1 MPSPST
7 GATGGSEP
15 VATPASNSHP
25 SLPAAGAL
33 LWGTRRRRLTLAAI
47 AVAAAAILA
56 LSLSGI
62 GENLVYYWGPSEL
75 QAAGDKAIGATI
87 RLGGLVADGSIRRG
101 AGASGVEFD
110 VVDRQ
115 GALTHVKCSGVPPQ
129 MFRERIGVVVEG
141 TMTRDGHFQGHR
153 LMVSHGNEYRAPT
166 EAENAAIDELMRSV
180 REGDGRTGG
189 PPAAPAAT
197 STKAPQP

>member
-7 GATGGSEP
+7 GASEP
-15 VATPASNSHP
+15 VATPSSSHP
-25 SLPAAGAL
+25 SLPPAGAL
-33 LWGTRRRRLTLAAI
+33 LWGTRRRRLTLVAL
-47 AVAAAAILA
+47 AVAGAAILA

-101 AGASGVEFD
+101 PGASGVEFD
-110 VVDRQ
+110 VVDRR
-115 GALTHVKCSGVPPQ
+115 GALTHVRCSGVPPQ

-141 TMTRDGHFQGHR
+141 TMTPDGHFEGHR

-166 EAENAAIDELMRSV
+166 EAEDAAIDELMRSV
-180 REGDGRTGG
+180 REGDGRSGG
-189 PPAAPAAT
+189 PPAAP
-197 STKAPQP
+197 KEDVPRP